1 MGGKVP
7 VSHEQTEDGFSRL
20 LTELRQWHVF
30 RFAAAYGVVAWLLV
44 QVVATVGPAF
54 DMPGWVLR
62 AVVLVAIVGFLVTMA
77 SLLFRPRSAGKG
89 RVPIYLSPRTRLI
102 AGVGVLLIAAVAAAL
117 SIRSLSAHERIA
129 LAVLPFADLSPQ
141 HDKAYFAEGVGEEIL
156 STLAA
161 EKGIKV
167 LGRSSARQLDSN
179 ADPKVIRASLG
190 VTHLLEGSTRTAGNS
205 LRVNVRLIDTSDG
218 SEVWE
223 EEYNGTLTDV
233 FSVQDQI
240 ATTVARRLRGTFFG
254 HAEAA
259 EQTAV
264 GAYDTYLA
272 ARALMRTRSEAKLTE
287 ALNLAKKVIAS
298 DPNYAPGHAIYAELI
313 YLLSD
318 DSYAYGHIPLD
329 RARELALPEAHKA
342 IELAPDKAEGYAALG
357 LVVSRDEA
365 VEPLRRAIALDPG
378 RTELRV
384 WLGVALTAL
393 GRHDEAYK
401 EITASAEAEPLW
413 PVAINRLVQVL
424 ASSGRI
430 AEALDAA
437 RNYRARGGS
446 EGQYHRFLATIA
458 RGQADLS
465 AAAMHDALAFR
476 LDKDMPAYV
485 PENLANEL
493 ALLGLRDRASAAW
506 PHRGDYGSLL
516 IAGRFDELAQKAM
529 IDGPKV
535 WSDRSPDLALF
546 ALGRARDWSA
556 LAQLYR
562 ERTPRFSDYCNEDPH
577 SVPLLI
583 LALRATGDMDE
594 AERLRR
600 CATSR
605 LDREAGMKWAS
616 PNAEPGRLEFRR
628 SALLGAAG
636 DKRALDWLD
645 KAVQRGW
652 LGQYYSADLADW
664 PQFDAFRTDPRYA
677 AIQKRIDAVIARERA
692 EALAG
697 H

>member
-1 MGGKVP
+1 MVGKVP
-7 VSHEQTEDGFSRL
+7 VSQQQTEDGFSRL

-54 DMPGWVLR
+54 DMPEWVLR
-62 AVVLVAIVGFLVTMA
+62 AVVLAAIFGFLVTMA

-89 RVPIYLSPRTRLI
+89 RVPIYLSPRARLF
-102 AGVGVLLIAAVAAAL
+102 AGVGVLVIAAAAAAL
-117 SIRSLSAHERIA
+117 SIRSLGEHQKIE

-156 STLAA
+156 SSLAA

-167 LGRSSARQLDSN
+167 LGRTSARQLESN

-223 EEYNGTLTDV
+223 EEYNGTLSDV

-240 ATTVARRLRGTFFG
+240 ATTVVRRLRGTFFG
-254 HAEAA
+254 RAEAA

-272 ARALMRTRSEAKLTE
+272 ARALMRTRSEAKLTQ
-287 ALNLAKKVIAS
+287 ALDLAKKVIAS
-298 DPNYAPGHAIYAELI
+298 DANYAPGHAIYAELI

-329 RARELALPEAHKA
+329 RARALALPEARKA

-357 LVVSRDEA
+357 LVVPRDQA
-365 VEPLRRAIALDPG
+365 IEPLRRAIALDPG

-401 EITASAEAEPLW
+401 EITGAAEAEPLW

-424 ASSGRI
+424 ASSGRFS
-430 AEALDAA
+430 EALEAA
-437 RNYRARGGS
+437 RKYRERGGS
-446 EGQYHRFLATIA
+446 EAQYHRFLATIA
-458 RGQADLS
+458 RDHADLS
-465 AAAMHDALAFR
+465 AAAMHDALAFS

-506 PHRGDYGSLL
+506 PHPGGYGSLL
-516 IAGRFDELAQKAM
+516 VAGRFDELARKAV
-529 IDGPKV
+529 IDGPRA
-535 WSDRSPDLALF
+535 WSDPAPDIALF
-546 ALGRARDWSA
+546 ALGRARDWDD
-556 LAQLYR
+556 LARLYR
-562 ERTPRFSDYCNEDPH
+562 ARTPRFADYCNEDPH

-583 LALRATGDMDE
+583 LALRATGDMAE

-628 SALLGAAG
+628 AALLGAVG
-636 DKRALDWLD
+636 DKRGLEWLD

-652 LGQYYSADLADW
+652 MGQYYSADLGDW
-664 PQFDAFRTDPRYA
+664 PQFDAFRSDPRYA
-677 AIQKRIDAVIARERA
+677 AIQNRINATIARERA
-692 EALAG
+692 EVLAG
-697 H
+697 G